1 MPAGCSSTPSA
12 SRRSAASSP
21 RSIRACAP
29 TCCSPQRSCTTS
41 AGRASSGGRRS
52 SPRPTRGACSA
63 TSTSGSGCS
72 RRSALPPTCCTRSPA
87 TTTSARRAQPRQ
99 PSSTTRTSSTRSRRR
114 GRCPTSLAALLALGA
129 SLSWGVGD
137 FLGGVKAR
145 VMPSLLVMAAS
156 QPFGLAALGI
166 AVAVRGTG
174 IPGDEVAWAA
184 LAAVLGTIGLFAF
197 YRGMAA
203 GAISVVAPGAAVSGD
218 QVHGLQAIGFVAAVG
233 GSVAASLELRPER
246 AQVAAGVGWAAVAML
261 AFGAYYI
268 PMHAASTQD
277 WLWPAFLFRCTS
289 VTIVVSLAL
298 ARDLRPTGLR
308 AHWPALVAI
317 GFLDTGGNALFAA
330 ASSRH
335 GLLSVVSVLAS
346 LYPVVTVLL
355 ARLML
360 GERVQRT
367 QDAGVLL
374 VLVG

>member
-1 MPAGCSSTPSA
+1 
-12 SRRSAASSP
+12 
-21 RSIRACAP
+21 
-29 TCCSPQRSCTTS
+29 
-41 AGRASSGGRRS
+41 
-52 SPRPTRGACSA
+52 
-63 TSTSGSGCS
+63 
-72 RRSALPPTCCTRSPA
+72 
-87 TTTSARRAQPRQ
+87 
-99 PSSTTRTSSTRSRRR
+99 
-114 GRCPTSLAALLALGA
+114 LAALLALGA
-129 SLSWGVGD
+129 SFSWGVGD

-145 VMPSLLVMAAS
+145 VMPSLLVLAAS

-166 AVAVRGTG
+166 AVAVRGMP
-174 IPGDEVAWAA
+174 IPGDEVAWSA
-184 LAAVLGTIGLFAF
+184 LAALFGTAGLFVF

-203 GAISVVAPGAAVSGD
+203 GAISVAAPIAALSAGIPVIWGVVVSGD
-218 QVHGLQAIGFVAAVG
+218 HISGLQAVGFAAAIG

-246 AQVAAGVGWAAVAML
+246 AQVAAGVGWAMLAML

-289 VTIVVSLAL
+289 VTLVWSVVLL
-298 ARDLRPTGLR
+298 RRVRPTGLR
-308 AHWPALVAI
+308 GNWTALIAI

-330 ASSRH
+330 ASSAH

-355 ARLML
+355 ARLIL

-374 VLVG
+374 VLAGVVLITAGG

>member
-1 MPAGCSSTPSA
+1 M
-12 SRRSAASSP
+12 
-21 RSIRACAP
+21 
-29 TCCSPQRSCTTS
+29 
-41 AGRASSGGRRS
+41 
-52 SPRPTRGACSA
+52 
-63 TSTSGSGCS
+63 
-72 RRSALPPTCCTRSPA
+72 
-87 TTTSARRAQPRQ
+87 
-99 PSSTTRTSSTRSRRR
+99 
-114 GRCPTSLAALLALGA
+114 AALLALCA

-145 VMPSLLVMAAS
+145 VLPSLTVLAAS

-184 LAAVLGTIGLFAF
+184 LAAVFGTVGLFAF

-203 GAISVVAPGAAVSGD
+203 GAISVVTPIAAVAAGIPVIWGVAVSGN
-218 QVHGLQAIGFVAAVG
+218 HITGLQGIGFVAAIG
-233 GSVAASLELRPER
+233 GSVAASIELRPER
-246 AQVAAGVGWAAVAML
+246 RQVAAGVGWAVLAMFC
-261 AFGAYYI
+261 FGAYYV

-289 VTIVVSLAL
+289 VTLVWAVVL
-298 ARDLRPTGLR
+298 ARRARPTGLR
-308 AHWPALVAI
+308 GHWRALIAI

-330 ASSRH
+330 ASSSH

-355 ARLML
+355 ARILL

-367 QDAGVLL
+367 QDVGVVIALAGV
-374 VLVG
+374 VLITAGG

>member
-1 MPAGCSSTPSA
+1 M
-12 SRRSAASSP
+12 
-21 RSIRACAP
+21 
-29 TCCSPQRSCTTS
+29 
-41 AGRASSGGRRS
+41 
-52 SPRPTRGACSA
+52 
-63 TSTSGSGCS
+63 
-72 RRSALPPTCCTRSPA
+72 
-87 TTTSARRAQPRQ
+87 
-99 PSSTTRTSSTRSRRR
+99 
-114 GRCPTSLAALLALGA
+114 AALLALCA

-145 VMPSLLVMAAS
+145 VLPSLSVLAAS

-184 LAAVLGTIGLFAF
+184 LAALFGTVGLFAF

-203 GAISVVAPGAAVSGD
+203 GAISVVTPIAAVAAAVPVIWGVAVSGD
-218 QVHGLQAIGFVAAVG
+218 HISGLQALGFAAALG

-246 AQVAAGVGWAAVAML
+246 TQVAAGVGWAVLAMF
-261 AFGAYYI
+261 AFGAYYV

-289 VTIVVSLAL
+289 VTLVWAVVLAGR
-298 ARDLRPTGLR
+298 ARPRGLGGHWR
-308 AHWPALVAI
+308 ALIAI
-317 GFLDTGGNALFAA
+317 GVLDTGGNALFAA
-330 ASSRH
+330 ASSSH

-355 ARLML
+355 ARIVL

-367 QDAGVLL
+367 QDAGV
-374 VLVG
+374 VVALVGVVLITAGG